1 MSDAILALEHISRAF
16 FGIAALSD
24 VSLTL
29 GRGRILGLIG
39 QNGAG
44 KSTLMNVIGGVVRPD
59 SGGMVLDGS
68 AYAPEN
74 PADASRAGIA
84 FIHQE
89 LNLFS
94 NLSIAEN
101 IFVDAFPRRRFGLVD
116 RAAMRPRARPA
127 GRGRSRP
134 CPRDAG
140 RAAVS
145 GRSASWSRSP
155 RRCSSTPPSSSST
168 SRPRR

>member
-1 MSDAILALEHISRAF
+1 MSDSILSLQGISKAF
-16 FGIAALSD
+16 FGTHALRD

-29 GRGRILGLIG
+29 GRGRVVGLIG

-59 SGGMVLDGS
+59 TGCMVLDGLP
-68 AYAPEN
+68 YAPHN
-74 PADASRAGIA
+74 PADATRAGIA

-101 IFVDAFPRRRFGLVD
+101 IFIDRFPRRRFD
-116 RAAMRPRARPA
+116 
-127 GRGRSRP
+127 RSR
-134 CPRDAG
+134 
-140 RAAVS
+140 
-145 GRSASWSRSP
+145 
-155 RRCSSTPPSSSST
+155 
-168 SRPRR
+168 